1 MKKVLAILMLA
12 VMLVSLCA
20 CKPNESTNTPTE
32 TKTNA
37 ACEHEYTEEVT
48 KVATCEEE
56 GEKTFT
62 CSKCKDTYTETIE
75 TQDHIY
81 MDADCTT
88 AKTCVNCGTTQGRA
102 KGHDYI
108 QGVCTRCKEDQPGY
122 KALLGNT
129 WQTMGRTFAEFELD
143 VINLCFDENGP
154 YLRAEFYGLLS
165 ELSPE
170 KQEEKLKNPD
180 QIIEYKKN
188 KYYYKGFGETCP
200 FTYEEEGNEVT
211 IEVINGKNVGYIV
224 MERMSVDKYTVLE
237 VTGIIFDD
245 IITSCVEANSTF
257 QAVDAD

>member
-1 MKKVLAILMLA
+1 MKKLIIFSLVLILSLM
-12 VMLVSLCA
+12 LCA
-20 CKPNESTNTPTE
+20 CSKKQAEENTPQH
-32 TKTNA
+32 N
-37 ACEHEYTEEVT
+37 YV
-48 KVATCEEE
+48 
-56 GEKTFT
+56 
-62 CSKCKDTYTETIE
+62 
-75 TQDHIY
+75 
-81 MDADCTT
+81 
-88 AKTCVNCGTTQGRA
+88 
-102 KGHDYI
+102 
-108 QGVCTRCKEDQPGY
+108 QGVCSDCGEAQPGY
-122 KALLGNT
+122 KSLLSSSWVAAGLT
-129 WQTMGRTFAEFELD
+129 QDGEELD

-224 MERMSVDKYTVLE
+224 MERKSVDKYTVLE

>member
-1 MKKVLAILMLA
+1 MKKVLAVLMLA

-37 ACEHEYTEEVT
+37 GCEHEYTEEVT
-48 KVATCEEE
+48 KVETCEEE

-129 WQTMGRTFAEFELD
+129 WQTMGRTFPSPPVF
-143 VINLCFDENGP
+143 NLSQTQ
-154 YLRAEFYGLLS
+154 GL
-165 ELSPE
+165 
-170 KQEEKLKNPD
+170 
-180 QIIEYKKN
+180 
-188 KYYYKGFGETCP
+188 
-200 FTYEEEGNEVT
+200 
-211 IEVINGKNVGYIV
+211 
-224 MERMSVDKYTVLE
+224 
-237 VTGIIFDD
+237 
-245 IITSCVEANSTF
+245 F
-257 QAVDAD
+257 Q